1 MKESPQASSAWKLVC
16 CLALS
21 PRARAVAGEAMA
33 LARAVGGEL
42 VFLHVGED
50 TPKTRGPLEAILREL
65 SVAADAAA
73 ATAATAGSNA
83 PTVAAGAAG
92 AAKMTLRIVPGR
104 PADVVRRVAKEHG
117 ANLIVAGAL
126 EKEGMLEGLF
136 GSVARR
142 IVRKAPCSVLLLTE
156 PFPTQSRFHRMVI
169 SVQLT
174 PACGRM
180 IRFAVG
186 FAHHLQTQSL
196 HMVYE
201 PNYFENMASRYE
213 QSTPTPVPD
222 NAPSFAVGTL
232 IRLQS
237 YLEEFDFAG
246 LEVVSRIIEGAEG
259 LESVEYARG
268 ENADLLV
275 FPAPAR
281 PLGFWDRFFHHPT
294 EHVLEKLP
302 CSVLFYR
309 ETEGKGK
316 GERERA

>member
-1 MKESPQASSAWKLVC
+1 
-16 CLALS
+16 LS
-21 PRARAVAGEAMA
+21 PRARAVAGEALA
-33 LARAVGGEL
+33 LARAVRGEL

-50 TPKTRGPLEAILREL
+50 TPKTRGPLEEILREMKQREF
-65 SVAADAAA
+65 AGADALE
-73 ATAATAGSNA
+73 GK
-83 PTVAAGAAG
+83 V
-92 AAKMTLRIVPGR
+92 TLRIVAGR
-104 PADVVRRVAKEHG
+104 PDEVVRRVALEHG

-126 EKEGMLEGLF
+126 EKEGMIEGLF

-169 SVQLT
+169 SAEMT
-174 PACGRM
+174 AGCSSM

-186 FAHHLQTQSL
+186 LARDLKTQSL

-201 PNYFENMASRYE
+201 PNYFENLASRYE
-213 QSTPTPVPD
+213 QKTPLPVLDD
-222 NAPSFAVGTL
+222 NPSCAVGTL
-232 IRLQS
+232 IRMQS

-246 LEVVSRIIEGAEG
+246 FEVVTRILDGAEG
-259 LESVEYARG
+259 LESAEYARG
-268 ENADLLV
+268 TDADLLV

-302 CSVLFYR
+302 CSVLIYR
-309 ETEGKGK
+309 KTEGRGK
-316 GERERA
+316 